1 MTKLAERIIL
11 LTCIWKVAGLTLG
24 QDTDYVGSE
33 IFTVVAMKNSVFWD
47 IITCNPVIVN

>member
-1 MTKLAERIIL
+1 MTKLAETVIL
-11 LTCIWKVAGLTLG
+11 LTCIWEVPGLTLD

-33 IFTVVAMKNSVFWD
+33 ILTIVVMKNSVFWD